1 MTSQTSKLFKPIQV
15 GALDLQHRIV
25 LAPLTRGR
33 ADSAGV
39 PATYAADYYSQ
50 RATRTVSQCLHDW
63 RKYTNYDC

>member
-33 ADSAGV
+33 ADSVGV

-50 RATRTVSQCLHDW
+50 RATR
-63 RKYTNYDC
+63 KF